1 MHIYKRAVLYL
12 ARKKG
17 KAVLLFLIFF
27 LVSALL
33 LVCFSVL
40 NGTEQAAKD
49 LRSNIGAAFYV
60 RPYQQMIFEGG
71 AVSEGATPTISQ
83 KSIDEIV
90 DAAGGQVKA
99 YNTEHYGYAKSEQLH
114 FLPGTGDSEASNMGQ
129 VTAVRDSEL
138 TDVFLNE
145 KCTLIAGRH
154 IQPEDENKILISAEL
169 AAENDL
175 KVGDILPLT
184 HAGLDQQDDG
194 TYIDTIPEKTAFAE
208 AEIVGIF
215 QSDGADDGMDAPT
228 AGKAVNHIYSDSHL
242 LVNLQEQQ
250 EGVFEGEIAF
260 YIADPLEL
268 DTLLERV
275 ETIQSID
282 WDNHILKEN
291 DFQYEQIAGQLQNL
305 QSLAVAL
312 IILAAVLG
320 IVILMLILMVQIRG
334 RIHEA
339 GIYLSVGKPKMEII
353 GQFALE
359 AWGLLFIGFLSAFLL
374 WLFCSNPLNGILFGS
389 LVQGTGTAALQTG
402 GGGVNYLQ
410 PNLLH
415 SCALLVGE
423 LAAILL
429 TVLAASGTILR
440 LKPKEILTKMS

>member
-1 MHIYKRAVLYL
+1 MGVCRRAALYL

-17 KAVLLFLIFF
+17 KAILLFLIFF

-33 LVCFSVL
+33 LICFSVL
-40 NGTEQAAKD
+40 NGTGQAARD
-49 LRSNIGAAFYV
+49 LRSNIGAAFYI
-60 RPYQQMIFEGG
+60 RPYAQMTLEDG
-71 AVSEGATPTISQ
+71 ALSEGTTPVIFQ
-83 KSIDEIV
+83 QSIDEVI
-90 DAAGGQVKA
+90 DAAQGQVKA

-114 FLPGTGDSEASNMGQ
+114 FLPGAGDNEASNMGQ
-129 VTAVRDSEL
+129 VTAVRDSQL

-145 KCTLIAGRH
+145 ECTLISGRH

-175 KVGDILPLT
+175 KVGDILTLT
-184 HAGLDQQDDG
+184 HAGLDQRDDG
-194 TYIDTIPEKTAFAE
+194 TYIDTIPEKTAFAK

-215 QSDGADDGMDAPT
+215 QADGADNGMDAPT

-250 EGVFEGEIAF
+250 EGIFEGEIAF

-268 DTLLERV
+268 DTILERV
-275 ETIQSID
+275 EAIQSID
-282 WDNHILKEN
+282 WVNHILKEN

-305 QSLAVAL
+305 QNLAAAL
-312 IILAAVLG
+312 IALAATLG
-320 IVILMLILMVQIRG
+320 IVILMQILMVQIRG
-334 RIHEA
+334 RIREA

-359 AWGLLFIGFLSAFLL
+359 AWGLLIVGFLSAFLL
-374 WLFCSNPLNGILFGS
+374 WLFCSGPVNGLLFGA

-402 GGGVNYLQ
+402 GNTMNYLQ
-410 PNLLH
+410 PDLIHSGVLL
-415 SCALLVGE
+415 AGE
-423 LAAILL
+423 LAAVLL
-429 TVLAASGTILR
+429 TVLAASRAILR